1 MIPDILIPF
10 FTVALAEIG
19 DRTQLLVL
27 ALAAKT
33 KHHGGLLLAAMTAFL
48 LSVGIAI
55 FFGSGIAELI
65 PAEWIRW
72 IAGIVFIVFGLL
84 TLRNHAEEKADA
96 IPKTFVSTFLL
107 LLLSEMGDK
116 SQIATL
122 LFAARFDP
130 LFVFIGAFAALVL
143 LAIASIWIGKALATR
158 LDHGI
163 ISFLSGALF
172 ILAGIGFLFF

>member
-1 MIPDILIPF
+1 MLTFLATFLIALVLTILLTPMVRSF
-10 FTVALAEIG
+10 APEIG
-19 DRTQLLVL
+19 AIDKPSERKVHTKNTPRT
-27 ALAAKT
+27 
-33 KHHGGLLLAAMTAFL
+33 G
-48 LSVGIAI
+48 GIAI

-143 LAIASIWIGKALATR
+143 LAIASIWIGKALAKR
-158 LDHGI
+158 LDHRTV
-163 ISFLSGALF
+163 SFLSGALF